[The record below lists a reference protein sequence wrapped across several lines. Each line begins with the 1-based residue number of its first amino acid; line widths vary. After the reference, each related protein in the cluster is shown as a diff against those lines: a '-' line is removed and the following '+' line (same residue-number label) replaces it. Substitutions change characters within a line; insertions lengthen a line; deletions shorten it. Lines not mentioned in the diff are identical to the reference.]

1 MSHPFKR
8 NSAQLLRI
16 EFGGCFSLKD
26 FNEKQWKI
34 SENVSFTFLH
44 KFLKNNFS
52 LISCPCA
59 AIFAFESKY
68 SDRSS
73 TFPTYL
79 RIFGKKKDISSSSG
93 DGVDVGN
100 GQESGRSSS
109 GSPVRNGPATDLL
122 LANKFT
128 GPSSAN
134 PTLLTQF
141 FRSQKNENVQLI
153 NRVTI
158 FV

>member
-8 NSAQLLRI
+8 NLAELLRI
-16 EFGGCFSLKD
+16 EFGRCFSLKD

-44 KFLKNNFS
+44 KFLKINFS

-79 RIFGKKKDISSSSG
+79 RIFGKKIFP
-93 DGVDVGN
+93 
-100 GQESGRSSS
+100 RR
-109 GSPVRNGPATDLL
+109 PVMEWTWGTAKKVAARQADRRCATDR
-122 LANKFT
+122 
-128 GPSSAN
+128 
-134 PTLLTQF
+134 LLTCFWPINSPAHQ
-141 FRSQKNENVQLI
+141 VQIRPFWL
-153 NRVTI
+153 NFLEAKKMKT
-158 FV
+158 FSS